1 MNQLDQFWKDILDN
15 AALVLGLGI
24 SINTVYEIVRSQVV
38 KSRQFRML
46 IEELKLAFGIH
57 LELIKIV
64 SSKANEFIDEDM
76 PKPMQQNLPVLS
88 KKTKDALADIINR
101 TQNIL
106 DASPEVNLSNWAGLL
121 RKNQLAK
128 LMDFLE
134 AYRLYRIRLE
144 LRLEGYKS
152 TPDRAD
158 VLGRFLASAAM
169 QEGLDEKFEIFK
181 KSLGVKQAKKQES
194 E

>member
-1 MNQLDQFWKDILDN
+1 MNQFWKDVLDS

-24 SINTVYEIVRSQVV
+24 SLNTIYEIVKSQVV
-38 KSRQFRML
+38 KSRQFSML
-46 IEELKLAFGIH
+46 IEELRLAFGIH

-64 SSKANEFIDEDM
+64 SSKANKFIDEDM

-88 KKTKDALADIINR
+88 KKAKDALADIISR

-106 DASPEVNLSNWAGLL
+106 DSSPEVNLSNWAGLL
-121 RKNQLAK
+121 KKKQLAK

-134 AYRLYRIRLE
+134 AYRLYRVRLE

-169 QEGLDEKFEIFK
+169 QDGLDEKFEIFK
-181 KSLGVKQAKKQES
+181 RSLGVKQAKKQES

>member
-1 MNQLDQFWKDILDN
+1 MNQFWKDVLDS

-24 SINTVYEIVRSQVV
+24 SINTIYEIVKSQVV

-46 IEELKLAFGIH
+46 IEELNLAFGIH

-64 SSKANEFIDEDM
+64 SSKANKFIDEDM
-76 PKPMQQNLPVLS
+76 PKPMQQNLPALS
-88 KKTKDALADIINR
+88 KKAKDALADIISR
-101 TQNIL
+101 TENIL
-106 DASPEVNLSNWAGLL
+106 DSSPEVNLSNWAGLL
-121 RKNQLAK
+121 KKNQLAK

-134 AYRLYRIRLE
+134 AYRLYQVRLE

-169 QEGLDEKFEIFK
+169 QEGLDEKFETFK
-181 KSLGVKQAKKQES
+181 KSLGVKQTKKQES

>member
-1 MNQLDQFWKDILDN
+1 MNQFWKDVLDS

-24 SINTVYEIVRSQVV
+24 SINTIYEIVKSQVV

-46 IEELKLAFGIH
+46 IEELNLAFGIH

-64 SSKANEFIDEDM
+64 SSKANKFIDEDM
-76 PKPMQQNLPVLS
+76 PKPMQQNLPALS
-88 KKTKDALADIINR
+88 KKAKDALADIISR
-101 TQNIL
+101 TENIL
-106 DASPEVNLSNWAGLL
+106 DSSPEVNLSNWAGLL
-121 RKNQLAK
+121 KKNQLAK

-134 AYRLYRIRLE
+134 AYRLYQVRLE

-169 QEGLDEKFEIFK
+169 QEGLGEKFETFK
-181 KSLGVKQAKKQES
+181 KSLGVKQTKKQES

>member
-181 KSLGVKQAKKQES
+181 RSLGVKRAKKQES

>member
-134 AYRLYRIRLE
+134 AYRLYRVRLE

>member
-1 MNQLDQFWKDILDN
+1 MNQFWKDVLDS

-24 SINTVYEIVRSQVV
+24 STNTIYEIVKSQVV

-46 IEELKLAFGIH
+46 IEELNLAFGIH

-64 SSKANEFIDEDM
+64 SSKANKFIDEDM

-88 KKTKDALADIINR
+88 KSAKDALADIISR

-106 DASPEVNLSNWAGLL
+106 DSSPEVNLSNWAGLL
-121 RKNQLAK
+121 KKNQLAK

-134 AYRLYRIRLE
+134 AYRLYQVRLE

-169 QEGLDEKFEIFK
+169 QEGLSEKLELFK
-181 KSLGVKQAKKQES
+181 KSLGVKQTKKQEN